1 MDNKKGKKGK
11 LLFSKYFLIIN
22 DNEYFKIIK
31 IVKTELVTDNVE
43 GKKGK

>member
-11 LLFSKYFLIIN
+11 LFFSKYFLIIN
-22 DNEYFKIIK
+22 DNEYFKNIK
-31 IVKTELVTDNVE
+31 IFKSELVTDNAK